1 VLLFPNVVT
10 FRLLLQIT
18 IPLCGSLFVVPPHD
32 YSPTWLLHVLGPTPC
47 LLFHILVAL
56 FVVDPILFF
65 NKIPLAL
72 LLLFLLLTCCS
83 LYWLFLAC
91 LLLLFIQMFLK
102 MLFPPFMFFLQLLF
116 RVRTNKQ
123 KPTSKV
129 SIFGI
134 FFHFSFDHF
143 LNFSFSFLFLYTT
156 L

>member
-1 VLLFPNVVT
+1 MWLLSDCCSKSLFPCVVPYLLFPHMTTPLHGYSMSLVQ
-10 FRLLLQIT
+10 LLVYCST
-18 IPLCGSLFVVPPHD
+18 SLLPF
-32 YSPTWLLHVLGPTPC
+32 
-47 LLFHILVAL
+47 

-65 NKIPLAL
+65 NKIPLAP

-102 MLFPPFMFFLQLLF
+102 MLFPPFLFFLQLLF